1 MPQKRK
7 SRGRTKGDKGRA
19 GYVQCSMCGGRVPRD
34 KAKKVTVYSSLVDSA
49 LAKELRT
56 KGTYMPRHAVEKYYC
71 VSCAVH
77 RGISKVRAKAERH
90 SRF

>member
-7 SRGRTKGDKGRA
+7 SRGRTKGDKGRS
-19 GYVQCSMCGGRVPRD
+19 GVIQCNMCGAQVPRD
-34 KAKKVTVYSSLVDSA
+34 KAKRVTTYTSLVDSA
-49 LAKELRT
+49 LARELRT
-56 KGTYMPRHAVEKYYC
+56 MGTYMPRHSTEKYYC

-90 SRF
+90 SKY